1 MKEIKKI
8 IWASDG
14 SDESEEALNYAI
26 FLARSFRSEITGVYV
41 IEMHPRLLYDYARD
55 PDSELYGWVEQT
67 AENQKERLISEAEIL
82 GIQGITFRTAV
93 SIGDPSEEIVKLAR
107 RKKADLI
114 VLGVRGLGLIDRMLV
129 GSTTLKVLR
138 KSRIPV
144 LAVRKRGN
152 GSAIGI
158 HNVLVPLDVYEKE
171 DSALDLA
178 VDLCQV
184 LNANITVLYAY
195 KLFSYPAGGPGE
207 TPGRMND
214 LSEDMLKFVSTE
226 LSARVGRQ
234 RQRLKSGG
242 AQAVEPGISTALIE
256 GTNPALSIVE
266 YAKNKNADLIVI
278 NTHGRK
284 GIKKFLMGSVT
295 EKVIQE
301 APCPVLALKP

>member
-14 SDESEEALNYAI
+14 SDESEEALKYAI
-26 FLARSFRSEITGVYV
+26 FLARRFRSEITGVYV

-55 PDSELYGWVEQT
+55 PDSESYSWVEQT

-82 GIQGITFRTAV
+82 GIEGITFRSAV

-107 RKKADLI
+107 RRKADLI

-144 LAVRKRGN
+144 LSVRKRGN
-152 GSAIGI
+152 GSAIEI
-158 HNVLVPLDVYEKE
+158 NNILVPLDVYDKE

-178 VDLCQV
+178 VDLGQAI
-184 LNANITVLYAY
+184 NANISVLYAY
-195 KLFSYPAGGPGE
+195 KLYAYPAGVPGG
-207 TPGRMND
+207 TTGLVND
-214 LSEDMLKFVSTE
+214 LTEDTLKFAANE
-226 LSARVGRQ
+226 LSARVESQ

-266 YAKNKNADLIVI
+266 FAKNKNADLIVI

-284 GIKKFLMGSVT
+284 GIRKIIMGSVT
-295 EKVIQE
+295 EKVVQE
-301 APCPVLALKP
+301 SPCPVLALKP

>member
-26 FLARSFRSEITGVYV
+26 FLARIFRSEITGVYV

-55 PDSELYGWVEQT
+55 PDSELYSWVEQT
-67 AENQKERLISEAEIL
+67 AENHKERLISEAEIS
-82 GIQGITFRTAV
+82 GIQGIAFRTAV

-144 LAVRKRGN
+144 LSVRKRGS
-152 GSAIGI
+152 GEAIEMRNI
-158 HNVLVPLDVYEKE
+158 LVPLDIYDKE
-171 DSALDLA
+171 DSALDYA
-178 VDLCQV
+178 VDLAQAIK
-184 LNANITVLYAY
+184 ANISVVYAY
-195 KLFSYPAGGPGE
+195 RLFDYAAIEGGKTPSGINELGE
-207 TPGRMND
+207 D
-214 LSEDMLKFVSTE
+214 ALKFFSSE
-226 LSARVGRQ
+226 LAARIEGTRE
-234 RQRLKSGG
+234 RLKRDGMEAGS
-242 AQAVEPGISTALIE
+242 EITTDLIE
-256 GTNPALSIVE
+256 GKTPAMRIVE
-266 YAKNKNADLIVI
+266 YANSKKTDLIVI

-284 GIKKFLMGSVT
+284 GIKKIMMGSVT
-295 EKVIQE
+295 EKVVQE
-301 APCPVLALKP
+301 SPCPVLALKP